1 MALAVHR
8 AGVQIEAKY
17 NRIPRGK
24 VKRKKSG
31 NYTFEHFETI
41 GRCLVDLLK

>member
-8 AGVQIEAKY
+8 ARVQIEAKY

-24 VKRKKSG
+24 VKGKKKVEIPHLS
-31 NYTFEHFETI
+31 I
-41 GRCLVDLLK
+41 LKQLVGVW